1 MVGFDLKIKY
11 LMKLPIKTSAC
22 KIVHSISNINRYYT
36 HAKIKVI
43 HLLIYLFKSLIR
55 DLWVITGHV
64 TFKLIKI
71 EGITDKVLDAI
82 DDVDGIL

>member
-1 MVGFDLKIKY
+1 
-11 LMKLPIKTSAC
+11 MKLPMKNKIQTSTC

-43 HLLIYLFKSLIR
+43 HLLIYLFKRLIR
-55 DLWVITGHV
+55 DLWVVTGHV

-82 DDVDGIL
+82 DDADRIL

>member
-1 MVGFDLKIKY
+1 
-11 LMKLPIKTSAC
+11 MKLPIKTTTC
-22 KIVHSISNINRYYT
+22 KIAHSISNINRYYT

-43 HLLIYLFKSLIR
+43 HLLIYLFKRLIR
-55 DLWVITGHV
+55 DLWVVTGHV